1 MYEIIGESEGVW
13 CPWSRKSSKLW
24 SRIARGAP
32 SPIFFLGLRFAVK
45 RVPYSLL
52 LWTNCALL
60 QPILT
65 PAPLCASSPPPPLCS
80 AAKDG
85 ANIVIVAKTDRA
97 GGPLEGTIH
106 TVAEEVVKAGGQALP
121 LKVDLRNA
129 PEVEAAVDAA
139 VKKFGGIDIVINNAS
154 ALAISPT
161 LETDV
166 KRYDLVSQIN
176 SRGTW
181 LTSRLCLPHLL
192 KAKNPH
198 ILTLSP
204 PLDMD
209 PKWFKPHCGY
219 TMAKYGMSMVALGLS
234 AEFKEAGV
242 AVNALW
248 PLTTISTAALNILG
262 GDTLKSLSRTDAI
275 MADAAYAIL
284 TKPSR
289 ECTGNFFIDEDLLR
303 TEGVSDFS
311 KYAVTPGNTQFAADF
326 FVPETGR
333 ERYVSAEYQK
343 KYAKVYAAKPSHE
356 QQQKTQLLSAMPT
369 AGSESTAIISPKAST
384 AFVHKLASH
393 HPQLCAS
400 SSAGHAA
407 PMVPPASQAP
417 CITGNCSTAA
427 PKMRVSADEAAQ
439 ALQEFLF
446 SRNEVRTA
454 TRCIV
459 QYDLQ
464 EAPLAPAIVYTL
476 DLTQQGKPSFF
487 KGKGP
492 IKADCIITAATDDLV
507 RILQDGTDPRDAF
520 TSGRLIVRGNLKIAM
535 YLHGGRFAK
544 L

>member
-1 MYEIIGESEGVW
+1 M
-13 CPWSRKSSKLW
+13 
-24 SRIARGAP
+24 
-32 SPIFFLGLRFAVK
+32 
-45 RVPYSLL
+45 
-52 LWTNCALL
+52 
-60 QPILT
+60 
-65 PAPLCASSPPPPLCS
+65 
-80 AAKDG
+80 
-85 ANIVIVAKTDRA
+85 IVAKTDRA

-106 TVAEEVVKAGGQALP
+106 TVAEEVEKAGGQALP

-129 PEVEAAVDAA
+129 SEVESAVAAA

-154 ALAISPT
+154 ALAILPT

-192 KAKNPH
+192 KAQNPH
-198 ILTLSP
+198 ILMLSP

-248 PLTTISTAALNILG
+248 PLTTISTSALNILG

-303 TEGVSDFS
+303 TEGVTDFT

-326 FVPETGR
+326 FVPENHR
-333 ERYVSAEYQK
+333 ERFVSPEYQK
-343 KYAKVYAAKPSHE
+343 KYAKVAAEFRAKQNGAGNGASP
-356 QQQKTQLLSAMPT
+356 QAYQKTQLLSAMPT
-369 AGSESTAIISPKAST
+369 AGSEVGPTALTSVKAST
-384 AFVHKLASH
+384 AFVHRLASH
-393 HPQLCAS
+393 HPQLTAS
-400 SSAGHAA
+400 SSSGSVSERSASSASSTTSGAGSTNNSNMKRMPAA
-407 PMVPPASQAP
+407 
-417 CITGNCSTAA
+417 
-427 PKMRVSADEAAQ
+427 EAAQ
-439 ALQEFLF
+439 ALEEYLF
-446 SRNEVRTA
+446 SRPEVRNSA
-454 TRCIV
+454 RCIV

-464 EAPLAPAIVYTL
+464 EAPQAPAIVYTL
-476 DLTQQGKPSFF
+476 DLTQQGKPTFF

-492 IKADCIITAATDDLV
+492 SKADCIITAATDDLV
-507 RILQDGTDPRDAF
+507 HILQGGSDVRDAF
-520 TSGRLIVRGNLKIAM
+520 TSGRLMVRGNLKAAM
-535 YLHGGRFAK
+535 YLHGGARFAK

>member
-1 MYEIIGESEGVW
+1 M
-13 CPWSRKSSKLW
+13 
-24 SRIARGAP
+24 
-32 SPIFFLGLRFAVK
+32 
-45 RVPYSLL
+45 
-52 LWTNCALL
+52 
-60 QPILT
+60 
-65 PAPLCASSPPPPLCS
+65 
-80 AAKDG
+80 
-85 ANIVIVAKTDRA
+85 IVAKTDRA

-129 PEVEAAVDAA
+129 SEVEAAVNTA
-139 VKKFGGIDIVINNAS
+139 VQKFGGIDIVINNAS
-154 ALAISPT
+154 ALAILPT

-192 KAKNPH
+192 KSKNPH

-219 TMAKYGMSMVALGLS
+219 TMAKYGMSMVTLGLA

-242 AVNALW
+242 AANALW
-248 PLTTISTAALNILG
+248 PLTTISTSALNILG

-289 ECTGNFFIDEDLLR
+289 DCTGNFFIDEDLLR
-303 TEGVSDFS
+303 TEGVTDFS

-326 FVPETGR
+326 FVPEEGR
-333 ERYVSAEYQK
+333 ERYVSPEYQK
-343 KYAKVYAAKPSHE
+343 KYAQAAAKAGSSAAAT
-356 QQQKTQLLSAMPT
+356 QKTQLLSAMPT
-369 AGSESTAIISPKAST
+369 AGSESSGQTLFASAKAST

-393 HPQLCAS
+393 HPQLCSGLPSSGNNMMAS
-400 SSAGHAA
+400 SS
-407 PMVPPASQAP
+407 QP
-417 CITGNCSTAA
+417 CTTGACSTATVHRM
-427 PKMRVSADEAAQ
+427 PADEAAQ
-439 ALQEFLF
+439 ALQEYLL
-446 SRNEVRTA
+446 SKPEVRNA
-454 TRCIV
+454 SRCIV

-464 EAPLAPAIVYTL
+464 EAPQAPAAIYTL

-492 IKADCIITAATDDLV
+492 AKADCIITAATDDMV
-507 RILQDGTDPRDAF
+507 RILQGGTDARDAF
-520 TSGRLIVRGNLKIAM
+520 ASGRLIVRGNLKIGM
-535 YLHGGRFAK
+535 LLHGGGSRFAK